1 MFKNVLVL
9 CALLFSTFAFAQTS
23 FEQNQFGD
31 KWNFTITQG
40 TQVTTQRLRV
50 TYQALNA
57 KTSGVALSL
66 GNSIPSGAVIKQ
78 VYYVVQTTFADSG
91 TSTDADTSTISIGA
105 NTNVDLKAAIA
116 INNGANPWDAGIA
129 AGIPINTAATMV
141 KLTAARNIK
150 VVWTAGTGN
159 ATALTA
165 GVMDIYV
172 DYVFPQP

>member
-1 MFKNVLVL
+1 MKF
-9 CALLFSTFAFAQTS
+9 LLAIAMLFTGLTAMAQTS
-23 FEQNQFGD
+23 YEVNNFGD
-31 KWNFTITQG
+31 KFTQTILQG

-50 TYQALNA
+50 TYSALNA
-57 KTSGVALSL
+57 KGTGVALSL

-78 VYYVVQTTFADSG
+78 VYYVVQTTFVDSG
-91 TSTDADTSTISIGA
+91 TSGDADTSTLSIGA

-116 INNGANPWDAGIA
+116 ISNGANPWDAGIG
-129 AGIPINTAATMV
+129 AGIPVNTAATMV
-141 KLTAARNIK
+141 KTTAARNIK

-165 GVMDIYV
+165 GVMDVFV